1 MRLRLFLLFREVN
14 STKHQT
20 CNHSK
25 ADPDRK
31 VRGVAGVGGLGS
43 DGCSGSDRTIGGSG
57 GGTSA
62 GGRSV
67 GLELEVRVCAFDF
80 SRLVERLTKEQIERG
95 VCGQVR
101 LVQRDC
107 EGDLVVFKLKVAV
120 LGAGVVDLL
129 GEFFVGVD
137 FDVFRKGLHE
147 VDVSRF
153 VVVQFRSGIAKVDG
167 DIDVGSTISVSGGRN
182 VRSGCRFLIFRRAGS
197 RAGGAGRTGRAR
209 AGAGAAGLVV
219 IVFRSDGVD
228 DSKAEERECHEHG
241 KDGSNDFAGLGSG
254 HNECLLRV
262 FAGSRRNGILQL
274 TVYIF
279 SVPNTI
285 KK

>member
-1 MRLRLFLLFREVN
+1 MARV
-14 STKHQT
+14 
-20 CNHSK
+20 
-25 ADPDRK
+25 
-31 VRGVAGVGGLGS
+31 VRVGGLRLDRSVGRGDGS
-43 DGCSGSDRTIGGSG
+43 VSGFGRRTCAGSRG
-57 GGTSA
+57 
-62 GGRSV
+62 V
-67 GLELEVRVCAFDF
+67 GLELEVRVSTLDL
-80 SRLVERLTKEQIERG
+80 SRLVERLAQEQIERG

-101 LVQRDC
+101 LVQRDS

-129 GEFFVGVD
+129 GEFFVGID

-153 VVVQFRSGIAKVDG
+153 GVVQFRSGIAKVDG

-197 RAGGAGRTGRAR
+197 RAGGAGRTGCAR
-209 AGAGAAGLVV
+209 TGAGLV
-219 IVFRSDGVD
+219 IFPFCSDAVN
-228 DSKAEERECHEHG
+228 DSEAEERECHGNG
-241 KDGSNDFAGLGSG
+241 KNDSDDFTGLGSG

>member
-1 MRLRLFLLFREVN
+1 MRLRLFLLFCEVN

-20 CNHSK
+20 CNSSK

-31 VRGVAGVGGLGS
+31 VGVVAGVGRLGS

-67 GLELEVRVCAFDF
+67 GLELEVRVSTFDL
-80 SRLVERLTKEQIERG
+80 SRFVERLAQEQIESG

-101 LVQRDC
+101 LVQRDS
-107 EGDLVVFKLKVAV
+107 EGDLIVFKLKVAV

-129 GEFFVGVD
+129 GKLFVGVD
-137 FDVFRKGLHE
+137 FDVLRKGLHE

-153 VVVQFRSGIAKVDG
+153 GVVQFRGGIAKVDG
-167 DIDVGSTISVSGGRN
+167 DIDVGSAISVSGDADGRS
-182 VRSGCRFLIFRRAGS
+182 RSIFAFFRSAGS
-197 RAGGAGRTGRAR
+197 RAGCAGRTGRTR
-209 AGAGAAGLVV
+209 AGAGAAGRIF

-241 KDGSNDFAGLGSG
+241 KNSSNDFAGLGSG
-254 HNECLLRV
+254 HNVCLLRV
-262 FAGSRRNGILQL
+262 FVSSRRNRILQL
-274 TVYIF
+274 TVYNF
-279 SVPNTI
+279 SVSNTM